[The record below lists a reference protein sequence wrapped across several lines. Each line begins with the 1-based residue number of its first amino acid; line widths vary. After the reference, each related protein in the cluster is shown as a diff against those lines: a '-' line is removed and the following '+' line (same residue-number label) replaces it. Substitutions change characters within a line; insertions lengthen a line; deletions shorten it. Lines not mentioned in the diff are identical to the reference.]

1 MDLGKDVLNNLLK
14 ERGMLDFKPFIDK
27 GGSEQLWGYCTQ
39 TGDCKSFHLCKS
51 NLEEVPTTELS
62 KDTSGFRRPFYLIR
76 VSEESYSVLPEGV
89 DITATSDSGWLVNS
103 KNEVISTSVPGYSII
118 GFYLILSAKLEEK
131 SFGPDDVLCWMPQE
145 QYPMYLWW
153 GSTLDN
159 DDNTMMYCASYGCHI
174 GHSKY
179 GYFVFDSYGYLR
191 YNFRFDL
198 IKESY
203 YYVDSFLVFNTGLY
217 YVRCFVEQNFELVW
231 EAYEFIDKSHYID
244 VDVVVQLKTG
254 IKINP
259 NSKVVSLND
268 CQIDWSCS
276 HKYFALTNY
285 QTNSNVKSLCIASWS
300 WEWSKSKCGWGESR
314 TYLLVNSQTHCS
326 SIIENDNY
334 LVKVGDGVNGIVVLG
349 NDNYWSYE
357 EPYKEGVCTVC
368 AEGRYFIYDI
378 YGNILADNVLKDR
391 EYAIIKR
398 AIPDKGHLF
407 STKVDNYQFSGVLR
421 MKDLSVVV
429 PLQYQEIIIESTH
442 PNLVVFGRIEFGN
455 KSKYELIKN
464 GDVVLPRTISDCEL
478 SKMKSNDMI
487 LVREGEKYDI
497 IYRGERCLP
506 SKYDIIEET
515 KPNVCL
521 TLSDNEESRLFIIKD
536 NYLSKGFHS
545 LQLVFANIDRVIFI
559 GDGFLLMVS
568 EGKEKAIIEDCP
580 SLKFI
585 CYDKDA
591 RYFVFD
597 DDEMGYICFDK
608 YGNELLLE
616 EDDDYQEFYKI
627 EDEDLWF
634 IPQDDLITDSL
645 RKYMDDDD
653 YNDYHGDNYDYDE
666 DTYYALGGTDYK
678 KFRENGGSIDDMMDG
693 MGL

>member
-1 MDLGKDVLNNLLK
+1 MDLEKDVLNNLLK

-198 IKESY
+198 TKESY

-231 EAYEFIDKSHYID
+231 EAYKFIDKSHYIDVD

-268 CQIDWSCS
+268 CQIEWCCS

-300 WEWSKSKCGWGESR
+300 WEWSKSTFFSNYSKL
-314 TYLLVNSQTHCS
+314 YLYVLSQTLCS
-326 SIIENDNY
+326 TIIESDNY
-334 LVKVGDGVNGIVVLG
+334 LVRVGDDANGVVVLG
-349 NDNYWSYE
+349 NVTS
-357 EPYKEGVCTVC
+357 
-368 AEGRYFIYDI
+368 GRYFIYDI
-378 YGNILADNVLKDR
+378 YGEILADNVLKKN
-391 EYAIIKR
+391 EYAIITKS
-398 AIPDKGHLF
+398 IPDKGHLI
-407 STKVDNYQFSGVLR
+407 TTTDDNYLLSGVIR
-421 MKDLSVVV
+421 MEDLSVVV
-429 PLQYQEIIIESTH
+429 PMQYQEIIIESTH
-442 PNLVVFGRIEFGN
+442 PDLVVVGRTDFGD
-455 KSKYELIKN
+455 KSKYELLKN
-464 GDVVLPRTISDCEL
+464 GDVILPRTISDCEL
-478 SKMKSNDMI
+478 SKMKSNDMV

-506 SKYDIIEET
+506 SRYDIIEET
-515 KPNVCL
+515 KPDAFL
-521 TLSDNEESRLFIIKD
+521 TVTSNKKSWLYVINSH
-536 NYLSKGFHS
+536 YLSKGFQS
-545 LQLVFANIDRVIFI
+545 LKIVYVNDYRVFFV
-559 GDGFLLMVS
+559 GDNALLMIC
-568 EGKEKAIIEDCP
+568 GRNEKKIIEDCP

-585 CYDKDA
+585 CCDKYEW
-591 RYFVFD
+591 YFVFHD
-597 DDEMGYICFDK
+597 NQLGYVCFDNQ
-608 YGNELLLE
+608 GNKVLLK
-616 EDDDYQEFYKI
+616 EDYCDQTECYKI
-627 EDEDLWF
+627 EDKDLWF
-634 IPQDDLITDSL
+634 IPKDELITDIL
-645 RKYMDDDD
+645 WKYMDHD
-653 YNDYHGDNYDYDE
+653 NYHGDDYDYEE
-666 DTYYALGGTDYK
+666 DTYYALGGTDYD

>member
-1 MDLGKDVLNNLLK
+1 MDLEKDVLNNLLK

-62 KDTSGFRRPFYLIR
+62 KDTSGFRRPFFLIR

-159 DDNTMMYCASYGCHI
+159 DDNTMMYCASYGYHI

-191 YNFRFDL
+191 YNFRVNL
-198 IKESY
+198 LGESY
-203 YYVDSFLVFNTGLY
+203 YYVNSFLVFNSKLY
-217 YVRCFVEQNFELVW
+217 YVRYFVEQNYELVW
-231 EAYEFIDKSHYID
+231 TAYYFIEESHYID
-244 VDVVVQLKTG
+244 VKVVLQLKTG
-254 IKINP
+254 IKTNP
-259 NSKVVSLND
+259 NSKGVSFSD
-268 CQIDWSCS
+268 CQIEWCCS

-300 WEWSKSKCGWGESR
+300 WEWHKSICGWGKSELHLS
-314 TYLLVNSQTHCS
+314 VNSQTHSS

-334 LVKVGDGVNGIVVLG
+334 LVKVGDGDNGVIVLG
-349 NDNYWSYE
+349 NDNYWSSK
-357 EPYKEGVCTVC
+357 EPYIC
-368 AEGRYFIYDI
+368 AYGRYFIYDI
-378 YGNILADNVLKDR
+378 YGNILADNVLKNS

-407 STKVDNYQFSGVLR
+407 STKVDNYQFLGVIR
-421 MKDLSVVV
+421 MEDLSVTV

-442 PNLVVFGRIEFGN
+442 PNLVVLGRIDFGD

-478 SKMKSNDMI
+478 SKMKSNDMV

-568 EGKEKAIIEDCP
+568 EGTEKAIIEDCP

-634 IPQDDLITDSL
+634 IPQDGLITDSL

-653 YNDYHGDNYDYDE
+653 YNDYHGDDYDYDE

-693 MGL
+693 MGY